1 MTYNDEL
8 FKDIDNV
15 APPQK
20 LRLNNSAKNQ
30 ISMFSHATDIDTL
43 LSEIQSNI
51 NDMKDLYKELGSGKI
66 SEKLDIR
73 QRNEIIQQIE
83 DYQNNVNDL
92 TSKLNNCLE
101 LDYSNVKSL
110 KVAST
115 TNLDAFD
122 KLLSNHKNKNN
133 YTSKDLSFQRHY

>member
-20 LRLNNSAKNQ
+20 LRLNNSDKNQ
-30 ISMFSHATDIDTL
+30 KSMFSHATDIDSL
-43 LSEIQSNI
+43 LSKIQSNI
-51 NDMKDLYKELGSGKI
+51 NDIKDLYKELGSGKI
-66 SEKLDIR
+66 SENFDIR

-92 TSKLNNCLE
+92 TSKLNNYLE

>member
-20 LRLNNSAKNQ
+20 LRLNNSDKNQ
-30 ISMFSHATDIDTL
+30 NSMFNHATDIDSL

-66 SEKLDIR
+66 SENFDIR

-92 TSKLNNCLE
+92 TSKLNNYLE

>member
-66 SEKLDIR
+66 SDKLDIR